1 MRDSLL
7 WRLLG
12 AQLLVIAIGIIASGV
27 MITDLATRSFMTIMA
42 RYHIE
47 PVTLESEFLT
57 STHRILLVSSLV
69 AAAVAMLLGWILV
82 RRLVRPI
89 GRMMVLAECI
99 AQGDYAC
106 RVDSRGPDEIARLA
120 DALNRMAEGLQRIEA
135 LRRDLVANVAH
146 ELRTPL
152 STLQGYLEALR
163 DGVAPAIP
171 QTLASLHEEVL
182 RLVRL
187 VDALH
192 QLSQFDA
199 RISRLRL
206 AEVDLPTLAHRLVE
220 VYSPECADRGMV
232 LRLVHDPGVLRV
244 QGDADLVSQALRNL
258 LDNALRYAPNGA
270 DVMITLSLQG
280 GAIRVAVQ
288 NTGEEI
294 SAEDLPHIFERF
306 YRGEKSRS
314 RDTGGAGIGLAL
326 VQEIARAHG
335 GDAGAVSADGLTTVW
350 FSLSLRLDAAG
361 VSSPTLVNAQSV
373 VEGGRWDPATTELLG
388 AQRGQR
394 A

>member
-1 MRDSLL
+1 VRNSLL

-12 AQLLVIAIGIIASGV
+12 AQLLVIAIAVAISGA
-27 MITDLATRSFMTIMA
+27 MITDLASRSFMQIMV
-42 RYHIE
+42 RYHIDPAVVE
-47 PVTLESEFLT
+47 REFLT
-57 STHRILLVSSLV
+57 TEHRVLLTSSL
-69 AAAVAMLLGWILV
+69 AAAAAAMVLGWVLV

-89 GRMMVLAECI
+89 AEMMRLAERI
-99 AQGDYAC
+99 AEGDYAR
-106 RVDSRGPDEIARLA
+106 RVEAGGPDELARLA
-120 DALNRMAEGLQRIEA
+120 DSLNRMAAALQRIEA

-163 DGVAPAIP
+163 DGVAPATP
-171 QTLASLHEEVL
+171 ETLASLHEEVM

-199 RISRLRL
+199 RVSRLRRTELDIVAL
-206 AEVDLPTLAHRLVE
+206 ARRTAAAYSDAFTRRGLAVRDAGDPACPPVE
-220 VYSPECADRGMV
+220 A
-232 LRLVHDPGVLRV
+232 
-244 QGDADLVSQALRNL
+244 DADLVGQAIRNL
-258 LDNALRYAPNGA
+258 LDNALRYAAPGTDVTVRTVPSDGA
-270 DVMITLSLQG
+270 V
-280 GAIRVAVQ
+280 RVAVE

-294 SAEDLPHIFERF
+294 DAEDLPRIFERF

-335 GDAGAVSADGLTTVW
+335 GDVGAVSAQGVTTVW
-350 FSLSLRLDAAG
+350 FTLPVQSGEAAAPG
-361 VSSPTLVNAQSV
+361 RS
-373 VEGGRWDPATTELLG
+373 GGTT
-388 AQRGQR
+388 
-394 A
+394 

>member
-1 MRDSLL
+1 
-7 WRLLG
+7 
-12 AQLLVIAIGIIASGV
+12 
-27 MITDLATRSFMTIMA
+27 MTIMA

-171 QTLASLHEEVL
+171 ETLASLHEEVL

-199 RISRLRL
+199 RVSQLRL
-206 AEVDLPTLAHRLVE
+206 TEVDLPALARRLVD
-220 VYSPECADRGMV
+220 VYSPECARRGMAV
-232 LRLVHDPGVLRV
+232 RVIHDMRIPWV
-244 QGDADLVSQALRNL
+244 QADADLVSQALRNL
-258 LDNALRYAPNGA
+258 LDNAFRYAPDGA
-270 DVMITLSLQG
+270 NVMITLALQD

-288 NTGEEI
+288 NAGEGI

-314 RDTGGAGIGLAL
+314 RGTGGAGIGLAL

-335 GDAGAVSADGLTTVW
+335 GDVGAVSAGGLTTVW
-350 FSLSLRLDAAG
+350 FSLSLRLDAAAA
-361 VSSPTLVNAQSV
+361 SSPAVVNAQRSAT
-373 VEGGRWDPATTELLG
+373 GTRWDRATTNPRG
-388 AQRGQR
+388 APKEER